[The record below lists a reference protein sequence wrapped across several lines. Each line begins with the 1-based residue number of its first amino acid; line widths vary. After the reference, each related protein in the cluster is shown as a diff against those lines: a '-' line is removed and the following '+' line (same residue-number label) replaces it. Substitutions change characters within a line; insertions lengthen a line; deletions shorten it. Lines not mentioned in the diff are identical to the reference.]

1 MPTVSPVL
9 SRTAEGVPY
18 VLWANVAT
26 GDTLVPYA
34 VQARLGLDASV
45 QFAGTFGGATVKLQV
60 SNDNSTYFDMKDKF
74 GTTVSATAAA
84 IFDISTSAAYF
95 RPSIASGS
103 ANAVNIYLVL
113 RGSASGL

>member
-9 SRTAEGVPY
+9 SRTAEGIPY
-18 VLWANVAT
+18 VLWENVAT

-34 VQARLGLDASV
+34 VQGRLGTDAAL

-60 SNDNSTYFDMKDKF
+60 SNDNSTYLDMKDRY

-84 IFDISTSAAYF
+84 LFELSTSAAYL

-103 ANAVNIYLVL
+103 ANAVDVYLVL
-113 RGSASGL
+113 RGPAGGL